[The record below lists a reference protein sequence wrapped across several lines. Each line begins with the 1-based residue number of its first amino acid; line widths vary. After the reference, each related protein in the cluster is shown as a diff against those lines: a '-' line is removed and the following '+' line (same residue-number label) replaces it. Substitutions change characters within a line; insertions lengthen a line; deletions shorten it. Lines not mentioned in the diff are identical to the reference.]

1 MIWLRAERFT
11 TFEFHF
17 WNFTFMEVTEFQ
29 QFWSCLH
36 ARVYI
41 SACVCV
47 LVLEGEKRQRVIIT
61 PWEHRDWKAMT
72 RVTGSLWPH
81 FGTGVACALTS
92 KLLHIFPPPKQPES
106 PHTYIS
112 CFPGGDLFS
121 SINHLIKLG
130 FIFILVLYVMLLLV
144 HEHFQQLFMTFHHCT
159 SHFLGAFSH
168 LVTEASCLPMQSECS

>member
-1 MIWLRAERFT
+1 MPVCTFLHVFVFWFWRERKGSGSLSLP
-11 TFEFHF
+11 ES
-17 WNFTFMEVTEFQ
+17 TET
-29 QFWSCLH
+29 
-36 ARVYI
+36 
-41 SACVCV
+41 
-47 LVLEGEKRQRVIIT
+47 EE
-61 PWEHRDWKAMT
+61 AMT

-92 KLLHIFPPPKQPES
+92 KLLHIFPPQKQPES